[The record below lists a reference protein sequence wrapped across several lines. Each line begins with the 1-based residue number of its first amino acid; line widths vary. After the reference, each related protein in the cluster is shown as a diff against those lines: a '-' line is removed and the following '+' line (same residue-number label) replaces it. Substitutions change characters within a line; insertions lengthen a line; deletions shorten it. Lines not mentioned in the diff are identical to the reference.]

1 MERAILARHGESELS
16 FAKLTNGNPAA
27 PCPLTEAGRAEAR
40 HLGALLA
47 DTAIDLCAVSE
58 FERVQET
65 ADLALDGRDVPRVVL
80 PGLNDIRVGGF
91 EGQPIDDYRA
101 WARSH
106 GPDDRPPGGGESR
119 ADVIR
124 RYVEAYRTIL
134 ARPEP
139 LILVVGHALTV
150 RYLMDA
156 AAGRPPARKVEWVP
170 YAEPFPFTAQQLD
183 EAVERLAAWTRDP
196 FWQS

>member
-1 MERAILARHGESELS
+1 MERAILARHGESVLS
-16 FAKLTNGNPAA
+16 LAKLTNGDPAA
-27 PCPLTEAGRAEAR
+27 PCPLTETGRAEAR

-47 DTAIDLCAVSE
+47 DTAIGLCAVSE

-65 ADLALDGRDVPRVVL
+65 ADLALDGRDVPRLLV
-80 PGLNDIRVGGF
+80 PELNDIVVGEF
-91 EGQPIDDYRA
+91 EGGSIDDYRA

-106 GPDDRPPGGGESR
+106 GPGERPPGDGESR

-150 RYLMDA
+150 RYLTDA

-170 YAEPFPFTAQQLD
+170 YAEPFPLTAPQLG